1 VFVMG
6 KEMRHDLVRRGK
18 DPGDVLEKFAD
29 RLIELSGSGI
39 SGAKSKDKT
48 PLKARQATP
57 VKGLFSGL
65 VGGGKNGSSSK
76 EKASAKQ

>member
-1 VFVMG
+1 
-6 KEMRHDLVRRGK
+6 LVRRGK

-29 RLIELSGSGI
+29 RLIELSGTSSSGT
-39 SGAKSKDKT
+39 KSKDKT

-65 VGGGKNGSSSK
+65 VGGGGKNNNSSK
-76 EKASAKQ
+76 EKASTKQ